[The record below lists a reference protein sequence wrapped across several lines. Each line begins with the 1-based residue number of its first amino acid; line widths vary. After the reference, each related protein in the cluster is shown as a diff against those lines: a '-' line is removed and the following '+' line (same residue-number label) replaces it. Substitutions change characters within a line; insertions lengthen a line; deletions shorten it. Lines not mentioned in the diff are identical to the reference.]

1 MNHATNYDN
10 DQEPASRRS
19 SRRYVLLIVGIIG
32 GVLCVIL
39 LVCGG
44 IIYLGARTVVPAWR
58 SITMAD
64 EIQASDMAAD
74 KFMKLIARGGV
85 EPAYAGTT
93 QGFQSRQTL
102 EQFRDLVDKN
112 PLLKDYQWGISPEN
126 HEWMALDGDFDPDK
140 NTYRGTILSE
150 KGKAMSFTVVTVK
163 DGQSWKVDR
172 FTIP

>member
-1 MNHATNYDN
+1 MNHAAKYDA
-10 DQEPASRRS
+10 DLEPSSRRS
-19 SRRYVLLIVGIIG
+19 SRGYVLLIVGIIG

-44 IIYLGARTVVPAWR
+44 IIYLGVRTVLPAWR

-64 EIQASDMAAD
+64 EIQASEMAAD
-74 KFMKLIARGGV
+74 RFMKMIARDGV

-102 EQFRDLVDKN
+102 QQFRDMVDRN
-112 PLLKDYQWGISPEN
+112 PTLKDYEWG
-126 HEWMALDGDFDPDK
+126 MALEKDFDPDR
-140 NTYRGTILSE
+140 NTYRGTIE
-150 KGKAMSFTVVTVK
+150 DRNGMTMSFTVVTVK